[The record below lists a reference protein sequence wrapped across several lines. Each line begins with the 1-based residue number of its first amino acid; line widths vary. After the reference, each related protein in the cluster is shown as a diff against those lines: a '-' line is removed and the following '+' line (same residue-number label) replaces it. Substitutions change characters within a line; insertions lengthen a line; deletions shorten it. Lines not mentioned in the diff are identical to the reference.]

1 MRCAAAVLVVSV
13 LEGCIALPIPHD
25 RPYSPVLSGSV
36 IDAQTSKPIAGATL
50 RLEATTLAT
59 HLVKTIETDVDGRFS
74 VVITKREFWMPMW
87 LGPGEGTC
95 TATATVSA
103 PGFVAQTKNFS
114 NGLAGAS
121 GLGVCHRYTELWP
134 VSLAKG
140 GT

>member
-1 MRCAAAVLVVSV
+1 MRCAAVVLVVAL
-13 LEGCIALPIPHD
+13 LEGCIALPIPHN

-36 IDAQTSKPIAGATL
+36 IDAQTSKPIAGAAL
-50 RLEATTLAT
+50 RLEATTHGA
-59 HLVKTIETDVDGRFS
+59 HLVKTIETDADGRFS
-74 VVITKREFWMPMW
+74 VVITKRELWIPMW

-103 PGFVAQTKNFS
+103 PGFADQTKVFT

-121 GLGVCHRYTELWP
+121 GMGVCHRYTESWS
-134 VSLAKG
+134 VSLAKA